1 MDQIEIDE
9 AVEQLVSEL
18 KQMGLACPKNKA
30 RKMIR
35 HLELVIEKNM
45 VMNLTRIVT
54 LRDAVTLH
62 IVDSLVPLLTKDF
75 VPSEGLRFV
84 DIGTG
89 AGFPGIPLAI
99 MTNMQGTLIDSVGKK
114 VTAVNEFIHQLDL
127 ESCRALAVRAELLA
141 VDEPRAFDFVC
152 ARAVAQSNVLI
163 EYATPLLKY
172 GGQLILEKANPTSE
186 ELDNANYAAQVCG
199 LVRVSRETFELPRD
213 LGHREVLIYE
223 KDHDARIKL
232 PRRNG
237 LAKSDPLISHK
248 LK

>member
-35 HLELVIEKNM
+35 HLELVIEKNK

-99 MTNMQGTLIDSVGKK
+99 MTNMQGTLIDSV
-114 VTAVNEFIHQLDL
+114 ERRSQLSTSL
-127 ESCRALAVRAELLA
+127 FTS
-141 VDEPRAFDFVC
+141 
-152 ARAVAQSNVLI
+152 
-163 EYATPLLKY
+163 
-172 GGQLILEKANPTSE
+172 LILSHVVHWQFV
-186 ELDNANYAAQVCG
+186 LSFLLLMSHVRLILFV
-199 LVRVSRETFELPRD
+199 LVLLPRVMS
-213 LGHREVLIYE
+213 LLSMRL
-223 KDHDARIKL
+223 L
-232 PRRNG
+232 
-237 LAKSDPLISHK
+237 S
-248 LK
+248 